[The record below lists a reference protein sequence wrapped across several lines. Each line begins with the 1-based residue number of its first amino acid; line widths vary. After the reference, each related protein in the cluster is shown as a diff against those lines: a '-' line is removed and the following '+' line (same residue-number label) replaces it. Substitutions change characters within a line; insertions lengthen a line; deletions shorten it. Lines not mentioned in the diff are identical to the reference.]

1 MTARRNESRRRRYA
15 AFVLFLLAVCG
26 GSVWPAVS
34 ISSTEQ
40 VERTAAASEDPG
52 KVLEGGPWLLLE
64 VNGAI
69 VQLPAGERQPSLLFL
84 RQERRMKGYSGCNEF
99 SGGIDLRGEAL
110 TFGVLASTRRACSG
124 PAGDVEQ
131 AFFVALSKVR
141 GWRVDRQMLLLI
153 DGDQVL
159 ARLRQEQ
166 RSTQQ

>member
-1 MTARRNESRRRRYA
+1 MTARRNESRRRRSA
-15 AFVLFLLAVCG
+15 AFVLFLLAVFA
-26 GSVWPAVS
+26 GSLWPAVS
-34 ISSTEQ
+34 ISSTELA
-40 VERTAAASEDPG
+40 ERPAAASEDPG

-99 SGGIDLRGEAL
+99 SGSIDLRGGAL
-110 TFGVLASTRRACSG
+110 TFGVLASTRRACGG

-141 GWRVDRQMLLLI
+141 GWRMDRQILLLI

-159 ARLRQEQ
+159 ARLRQER